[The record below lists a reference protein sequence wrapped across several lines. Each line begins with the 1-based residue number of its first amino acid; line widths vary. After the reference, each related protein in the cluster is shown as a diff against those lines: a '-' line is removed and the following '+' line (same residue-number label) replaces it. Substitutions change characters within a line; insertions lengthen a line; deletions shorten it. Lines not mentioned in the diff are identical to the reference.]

1 MPCYC
6 RLQNGICCK
15 EVQGGADGRRKQ
27 SPRVNRHKDVFRN
40 EDREMNGGMNK
51 VRRRRKPMLKE
62 HLNELRAENAPN
74 CAFLFFLWGWGIE
87 TEAGEMQRV
96 GAVIRNSGAQ
106 LFFTYRGIERADT
119 VIDVDNLRSRL
130 RKSISKC
137 GAA

>member
-1 MPCYC
+1 
-6 RLQNGICCK
+6 
-15 EVQGGADGRRKQ
+15 
-27 SPRVNRHKDVFRN
+27 
-40 EDREMNGGMNK
+40 MNGGMNK